1 MKLAIER
8 NHEKRAEFLIR
19 VGEYEANQLVFVDE
33 SYVDCRLAARDYGWA
48 PSGQRVM
55 RYTNFTRGE
64 R

>member
-33 SYVDCRLAARDYGWA
+33 SYVDRRLAARDYGWA
-48 PSGQRVM
+48 PSGCRARRHDFFV
-55 RYTNFTRGE
+55 RGTR
-64 R
+64 

>member
-33 SYVDCRLAARDYGWA
+33 SYVDRRLAARDYGWA

-55 RYTNFTRGE
+55 
-64 R
+64 